1 MPIPLQIRDLVIIQS
16 ENIPK
21 SHWSF
26 GRIIETYLEKDS
38 IVRTVKVKM
47 PNNEPIGQ
55 SWKLYLLGDNYQ

>member
-1 MPIPLQIRDLVIIQS
+1 MIIES

-55 SWKLYLLGDNYQ
+55 SWKLYLRGDNYQ